1 MRKDRKQETLQEQL
15 ERISAEL
22 EQAKENVKRLK
33 KEKKDLEEKIKIQ
46 ELIDLDEL
54 RRENGKTIEEVKAF
68 LKN

>member
-54 RRENGKTIEEVKAF
+54 R
-68 LKN
+68 